1 MLGCVFNIDLFSQII
16 APVLVASAGAWV
28 GVHVFYEKKKREL
41 KETAYKEYIEANQA
55 LAAHMNEPEVLPTY
69 QKKYFQACANV
80 YVCGSERVLAAMSER
95 HSNLDAPNE
104 KQQAYFQEIVEAIR
118 DDLKMEKTYNVI
130 FHLIVVGTPSNAN
143 KVKRRELKIFL
154 TCPHGHE

>member
-1 MLGCVFNIDLFSQII
+1 MLGCVFNLDLFNQII
-16 APVLVASAGAWV
+16 APVVVASVGACVGACV

-55 LAAHMNEPEVLPTY
+55 LAAHMNDPEVLPTY

-80 YVCGSERVLAAMSER
+80 YVCGSERVLATMSER
-95 HSNLDAPNE
+95 HSNLDASNE
-104 KQQAYFQEIVEAIR
+104 KQQEYFQEIVEAIR
-118 DDLKMEKTYNVI
+118 EDLKMEKTYNVI

-143 KVKRRELKIFL
+143 KVK
-154 TCPHGHE
+154 